1 MLIAIRE
8 IAILETIKEG
18 NTIYRKRTIDKLNGY
33 FVKNTVKFDD
43 NYDFK
48 HIVVNNKKD
57 FDKYFGAAK
66 TMKNTVDKVNF
77 DESSVIAIMTKPSKF
92 SKNIGLVYYE
102 K

>member
-48 HIVVNNKKD
+48 HIVVNNKKG
-57 FDKYFGAAK
+57 YIRNSQRMII
-66 TMKNTVDKVNF
+66 T
-77 DESSVIAIMTKPSKF
+77 PS
-92 SKNIGLVYYE
+92 LAV
-102 K
+102 